1 MPAVSDSPATGSEA
15 TGPEATGPAIDI
27 DVVICAY
34 TLDRWEQLVAAVRSV
49 EAQRHPAERV
59 IVVIDHNDDLLAR
72 SLEAFAGHT
81 VIPNA
86 HKQGLSGARNTGIA
100 EATAEVVAF
109 LDDDAAAEPGW
120 LDAAAAAL
128 ADPGVGGVGGRVVP
142 NWETGA
148 PGWFPDEFLWVVG
161 CSYTGLP
168 EQQAEIRNPIGANM
182 AFRRTLMTDVG
193 GFREEVGRVGSIPV
207 GCEETELSIQVR
219 RRGHRILYTPDAQV
233 SHLVTGDRTRWHYF
247 WTRCLN
253 EGRSKAAVARLTGA
267 DEALESERAYA
278 TRTLPV
284 GTLRR
289 LRRAGTGPRRLDAL
303 LGAVAIVVGLVV
315 TGVGYVEGTIR
326 RGRAIT

>member
-1 MPAVSDSPATGSEA
+1 MRAVSDSEPTGSAATGS
-15 TGPEATGPAIDI
+15 TVDI

-72 SLEAFAGHT
+72 SRTEFAGHT
-81 VIPNA
+81 VLPNA

-109 LDDDAAAEPGW
+109 LDDDAAADPAW
-120 LDAAAAAL
+120 LSATADAL
-128 ADPGVGGVGGRVVP
+128 ADPGVGGVGGRVLP

-161 CSYTGLP
+161 CSYVGLP
-168 EQQAEIRNPIGANM
+168 EEQAEIRNPIGANM

-219 RRGHRILYTPDAQV
+219 RRGHRILYAPDALV
-233 SHLVTGDRTRWHYF
+233 SHLVTADRTRWHYF

-284 GTLRR
+284 GALRR
-289 LRRAGTGPRRLDAL
+289 LRRAGTGPRRVDAL

-326 RGRAIT
+326 RSRAIT

>member
-1 MPAVSDSPATGSEA
+1 MPAVSHVETNGSA
-15 TGPEATGPAIDI
+15 VDI

-49 EAQRHPAERV
+49 EAQRRPAERV

-72 SLEAFAGHT
+72 SRDEFATHT
-81 VIPNA
+81 VLPNA

-109 LDDDAAAEPGW
+109 LDDDATADPAW
-120 LDAAAAAL
+120 LSATADAL
-128 ADPGVGGVGGRVVP
+128 ADPGVGGVGGRVLP

-161 CSYTGLP
+161 CSYRGLP
-168 EQQAEIRNPIGANM
+168 EEQAEIRNPIGANM

-219 RRGHRILYTPDAQV
+219 RRGHRILYAPDALV
-233 SHLVTGDRTRWHYF
+233 SHLVTADRTRWHYF

-278 TRTLPV
+278 TRTLPA

-289 LRRAGTGPRRLDAL
+289 LRRAGTGPRRVDAL
-303 LGAVAIVVGLVV
+303 LGAAAIVIGLVV
-315 TGVGYVEGTIR
+315 TGFGYVEGTIR

>member
-1 MPAVSDSPATGSEA
+1 MRAVSRAESTGSDV
-15 TGPEATGPAIDI
+15 PI

-34 TLDRWEQLVAAVRSV
+34 TLDRWDQLVAAVHSV
-49 EAQRHPAERV
+49 EAQHHPADRV

-72 SLEAFAGHT
+72 STAEFTTHT

-109 LDDDAAAEPGW
+109 LDDDATAEPAW
-120 LDAAAAAL
+120 LAATASVL
-128 ADPGVGGVGGRVVP
+128 GEGDVGGVGGRVLP
-142 NWETGA
+142 NWETA
-148 PGWFPDEFLWVVG
+148 QPGWFPDEFLWVVG
-161 CSYTGLP
+161 CSYVGLP
-168 EQQAEIRNPIGANM
+168 EEQAEIRNPIGANM

-193 GFREEVGRVGSIPV
+193 GFREEVGRVGAIPV

-219 RRGHRILYTPDAQV
+219 RRGSRILYSPDALV
-233 SHLVTGDRTRWHYF
+233 SHLVPADRTRWHYF

-267 DEALESERAYA
+267 DEALESERRYA
-278 TRTLPV
+278 TRTLPQ
-284 GTLRR
+284 GALRG
-289 LRRAGTGPRRLDAL
+289 LRSAVSGPRRRDGL
-303 LGAVAIVVGLVV
+303 LRTAAIVVGLVV

-326 RGRAIT
+326 RTRAIT

>member
-1 MPAVSDSPATGSEA
+1 MPAVSHVATNGSA
-15 TGPEATGPAIDI
+15 VDI

-49 EAQRHPAERV
+49 EAQRRPAERV

-72 SLEAFAGHT
+72 SRDEFATHT
-81 VIPNA
+81 VLPNA

-109 LDDDAAAEPGW
+109 LDDDATADPAW
-120 LDAAAAAL
+120 LSATADAL
-128 ADPGVGGVGGRVVP
+128 ADPGVGGVGGRVLP

-161 CSYTGLP
+161 CSYRGLP
-168 EQQAEIRNPIGANM
+168 EEQAEIRNPIGANM

-193 GFREEVGRVGSIPV
+193 GFREEVGRVGAIPV

-219 RRGHRILYTPDAQV
+219 RRGHRILYAPDALV
-233 SHLVTGDRTRWHYF
+233 SHRVTADRTRWHYF

-278 TRTLPV
+278 TRTLPA

-289 LRRAGTGPRRLDAL
+289 LRRAGTGPRRVDAL
-303 LGAVAIVVGLVV
+303 LGAAAIVIGLVV
-315 TGVGYVEGTIR
+315 TGFGYVEGTIR